1 MSRPLPVNLLM
12 AGTGAVLLV
21 SGIGG
26 EPLGAVLKGNFGDVT
41 GKKQEE
47 EKRAEAAAVNA
58 GTLENASDA
67 TGEGE
72 GGGLPSAQ
80 SAPSPSTFAPS
91 PGSLGISKHAPSKAE
106 QSRGIVAILLAHGI
120 THPTGAQI
128 TAARREYERKTGVRQ
143 FDLASSGAQEFEGGL
158 PLV

>member
-26 EPLGAVLKGNFGDVT
+26 EPLGEVLKGNFGDIT
-41 GKKQEE
+41 GRKQ
-47 EKRAEAAAVNA
+47 AAANTVGA

-91 PGSLGISKHAPSKAE
+91 PGSLGISKHAPTKAE
-106 QSRGIVAILLAHGI
+106 QSRGIVAILLARGI

-128 TAARREYERKTGVRQ
+128 EWARREYERKTGVRQ
-143 FDLASSGAQEFEGGL
+143 FELATSGAQEFEGGL
-158 PLV
+158 P

>member
-12 AGTGAVLLV
+12 AGTGAILLV

-26 EPLGAVLKGNFGDVT
+26 EPLGEVLKGNFGDIT
-41 GKKQEE
+41 GKKQ
-47 EKRAEAAAVNA
+47 ATEAAVDTVGA
-58 GTLENASDA
+58 GALENASDA

-91 PGSLGISKHAPSKAE
+91 PGSLGLSKHAPTKAE
-106 QSRGIVAILLAHGI
+106 QARGISIILLSHGF
-120 THPTGAQI
+120 THPTNAQI
-128 TAARREYERKTGVRQ
+128 EWARREYERKTGVRQ
-143 FDLASSGAQEFEGGL
+143 FELADAGAQEFEGGL
-158 PLV
+158 PFV

>member
-1 MSRPLPVNLLM
+1 MPRPLPVNLLM

-26 EPLGAVLKGNFGDVT
+26 EPLGEVLKGNFGDVT
-41 GKKQEE
+41 GKEQAK
-47 EKRAEAAAVNA
+47 AAADTVGA
-58 GTLENASDA
+58 GTLENTSDA

-91 PGSLGISKHAPSKAE
+91 PGSLGLSKHAPTKAE
-106 QSRGIVAILLAHGI
+106 QSRGIAAILLAHGF
-120 THPTGAQI
+120 THPTNAQI
-128 TAARREYERKTGVRQ
+128 EWARREYERKTGVRQ
-143 FDLASSGAQEFEGGL
+143 FELAGAGAQEFEGGL

>member
-1 MSRPLPVNLLM
+1 M

-26 EPLGAVLKGNFGDVT
+26 EPLGEVLKGNFGDVT
-41 GKKQEE
+41 GKKQA
-47 EKRAEAAAVNA
+47 AEAAANTVGA

-91 PGSLGISKHAPSKAE
+91 PGSLGLSKHAPTKAE

-143 FDLASSGAQEFEGGL
+143 FELVGAGAQEFEGGL